1 MPATATDSLIFRDIF
16 STGPMRRIFSDEAR
30 VQYYLDVEAAL
41 ARVQA
46 RLGIIPH
53 EAADEIGRHC
63 QADQFDYVVVNDD
76 LERATRGLEEIVQ
89 RELAA
94 AGSMSRP

>member
-63 QADQFDYVVVNDD
+63 QADQFDYATLKTQTERIGYPVLPVVQQVA
-76 LERATRGLEEIVQ
+76 LCG
-89 RELAA
+89 
-94 AGSMSRP
+94 GGYG